1 MEDKNIS
8 GYVPIEMYQEMV
20 SAERDTT
27 RKLQEMYNDL
37 KEDFEVKKDTI
48 GRLHKKIED
57 LKILVSQSPR
67 GC

>member
-1 MEDKNIS
+1 MDKT
-8 GYVPIEMYQEMV
+8 GYVPLEMYQEMV
-20 SAERDTT
+20 AAERDNT

-48 GRLHKKIED
+48 ARLHKEIED